1 VTMAPVLLLSAA
13 RLERTAALAG
23 VGESAW
29 ETQASCRHGHF
40 GPKPASHGFAV
51 GTPKGSD
58 FGPGK
63 VGVN

>member
-1 VTMAPVLLLSAA
+1 MQFQRESKEDMAVASAA
-13 RLERTAALAG
+13 
-23 VGESAW
+23 VGSAW
-29 ETQASCRHGHF
+29 MNQADRRHCRF
-40 GPKPASHGFAV
+40 DPKPASHGFAV